1 MIEGK
6 VTVNTKEKNKK
17 ITVYLD
23 NCTFNRPFD
32 DQQRIDIKLEAEAK
46 IYIQDNIRRGTIK
59 LAWSYIL
66 EFENAQN
73 PFPIRKYTIYQWK
86 KRALYN
92 IVENSQVVEK
102 ATQFE
107 QMGLK
112 SKDALHIA
120 CAVEAKADYFI
131 TTDKTILN
139 KLGKNLQISI
149 ISPVNFLMELEEKQ

>member
-1 MIEGK
+1 L
-6 VTVNTKEKNKK
+6 NTKEKDKK
-17 ITVYLD
+17 IIVYLD

-32 DQQRIDIKLEAEAK
+32 DQQRIDIKLESEAK
-46 IYIQDNIRRGTIK
+46 IYIQDKIRIGKIE
-59 LAWSYIL
+59 LVWSYIL

-73 PFPIRKYTIYQWK
+73 PFAIRKHTIYQWK
-86 KRALYN
+86 KRALQTM
-92 IVENSQVVEK
+92 VENNQIIER

-120 CAVEAKADYFI
+120 CAVEAKAEYFI
-131 TTDKTILN
+131 TTDKTILK

-149 ISPVNFLMELEEKQ
+149 INPVNFLMELEERQ